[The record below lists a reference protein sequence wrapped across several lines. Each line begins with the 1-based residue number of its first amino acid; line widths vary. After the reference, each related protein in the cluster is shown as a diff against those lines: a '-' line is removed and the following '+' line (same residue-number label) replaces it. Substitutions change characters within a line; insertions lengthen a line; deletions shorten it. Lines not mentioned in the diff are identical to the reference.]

1 MSGLK
6 DMIQADLKSAMIAR
20 DSLKTQ
26 ALQGLKASIL
36 NEEVAKKIRDTGLD
50 DEAIEQLI
58 AREVKKRDEAA
69 ELFDR
74 GGNHESAEKERAEKV
89 ILSLYLPEQLSE
101 PELEA
106 IVDEIVAE
114 IKPEGVKDMGRVIG
128 AVKARTGNAGDGA
141 IIAKL
146 VKNRLQ

>member
-6 DMIQADLKSAMIAR
+6 DIIQADLKSAMIAR

-26 ALQGLKASIL
+26 TLQGLKAVIL

-50 DEAIEQLI
+50 DNAIEQLI

-74 GGNHESAEKERAEKV
+74 GGNHDSAEKERAEKI
-89 ILSLYLPEQLSE
+89 ILGVYLPQQLSE
-101 PELEA
+101 AELEQ
-106 IVDEIVAE
+106 IVDEIVGE

-128 AVKARTGNAGDGA
+128 AVKDRTGNAGDGA

-146 VKNRLQ
+146 VKNKLQ

>member
-1 MSGLK
+1 
-6 DMIQADLKSAMIAR
+6 MIQADLKSAMIAR